1 MPDSTP
7 LLSDGDVTV
16 YTDEQN
22 ASVFKGKTSLEA
34 MLSAHL
40 SRIQSGDYFAINAY
54 VERTDA
60 VHAIFHRIRT
70 NIRATTQVATT
81 LGYDPRFLHSV
92 GQLHKG
98 GPNPGVFIQ
107 VIGDAQEDLS
117 IPGEPYSFGVLK
129 AAQTLGDMQRQTS
142 RHRRVIRLY
151 LWADVEKAL
160 ACREQLIAPS
170 MGLHAH

>member
-1 MPDSTP
+1 MP
-7 LLSDGDVTV
+7 
-16 YTDEQN
+16 
-22 ASVFKGKTSLEA
+22 
-34 MLSAHL
+34 
-40 SRIQSGDYFAINAY
+40 Y

>member
-1 MPDSTP
+1 MNHEVENSLHILIICWKPCVWRGEDGWPFCRYYRSRAFAYIRYEQEIDATLTRALPDSTP

-40 SRIQSGDYFAINAY
+40 PRIQSGDYFAINA

-70 NIRATTQVATT
+70 NIRATKQVATT

-98 GPNPGVFIQ
+98 GPNSGVFIQ
-107 VIGDAQEDLS
+107 VIGDAREDLS
-117 IPGEPYSFGVLK
+117 IPGEP
-129 AAQTLGDMQRQTS
+129 
-142 RHRRVIRLY
+142 
-151 LWADVEKAL
+151 
-160 ACREQLIAPS
+160 
-170 MGLHAH
+170 